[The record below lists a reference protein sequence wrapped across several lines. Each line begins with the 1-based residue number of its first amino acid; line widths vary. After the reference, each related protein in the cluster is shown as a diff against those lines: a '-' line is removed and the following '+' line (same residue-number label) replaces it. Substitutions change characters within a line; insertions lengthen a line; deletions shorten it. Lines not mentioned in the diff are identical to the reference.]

1 MKKYFLTGL
10 IILLPLALTL
20 AIVAFLF
27 NLLTVPFLG
36 LVTSVFEHYH
46 FFESGLFFLNADHIQ
61 TFVAQLLILG
71 IIFLIVLGLGFFARW
86 LFLHTVIKY
95 TEGMVKRIPLVR
107 AIYQTC
113 QEVIETLFKSKTQSF
128 KQVVL
133 VPFPNPETFSLGF
146 VTRETLPTFPNTDQA
161 ETVVV
166 FVPTA
171 PNPTSGFIMM
181 FKASE
186 VHYID
191 MKVKEAFKTIISC
204 GVIYP
209 DFKVVPKN
217 CREET

>member
-1 MKKYFLTGL
+1 MPRGHRN
-10 IILLPLALTL
+10 PVQVED
-20 AIVAFLF
+20 AI
-27 NLLTVPFLG
+27 
-36 LVTSVFEHYH
+36 
-46 FFESGLFFLNADHIQ
+46 IQ
-61 TFVAQLLILG
+61 TS
-71 IIFLIVLGLGFFARW
+71 R
-86 LFLHTVIKY
+86 
-95 TEGMVKRIPLVR
+95 P
-107 AIYQTC
+107 C
-113 QEVIETLFKSKTQSF
+113 SF
-128 KQVVL
+128 S
-133 VPFPNPETFSLGF
+133 NPETFSLGF